1 MTIAER
7 LKKMRKERGLSMD
20 EVAKRL
26 SVSRQ
31 TVFKYEHG
39 IITNIPLE
47 KIEVLA
53 ELYGVEPAD
62 IVGWEEVEQPKK
74 KARRVPV
81 YGRIAA
87 GLPLEAVQD
96 VDDWEEVPAEW
107 SGDYLALRV
116 QGDSMTPRICS
127 GDVVIIRRQPTAED
141 GQLAACYVNGYD
153 ATLKRIQH
161 AGDQIILMA
170 NNPAYPPQIY
180 PAKDVTILGVVVE
193 LRAKF

>member
-1 MTIAER
+1 MTIGNR
-7 LKKMRKERGLSMD
+7 IKELRTRENMTQE
-20 EVAKRL
+20 EVAIICG
-26 SVSRQ
+26 VSTQAVCKWEQGLNLPRM
-31 TVFKYEHG
+31 G
-39 IITNIPLE
+39 AIE
-47 KIEVLA
+47 KMA
-53 ELYGVEPAD
+53 HRFGVSLQYLIDGTDKPR
-62 IVGWEEVEQPKK
+62 K

-170 NNPAYPPQIY
+170 NNPAFPPQIY
-180 PAKDVTILGVVVE
+180 PAKDVTIMGVVVE

>member
-1 MTIAER
+1 MTAIGKNVKMLRER
-7 LKKMRKERGLSMD
+7 HRMTQEDLAAVARVSAQAVSQWEKGLTLPRMGAVQRMAD
-20 EVAKRL
+20 YFGV
-26 SVSRQ
+26 
-31 TVFKYEHG
+31 
-39 IITNIPLE
+39 
-47 KIEVLA
+47 KISDL
-53 ELYGVEPAD
+53 
-62 IVGWEEVEQPKK
+62 IEEEANHKK

-87 GLPLEAVQD
+87 GLPIEAVQD

-107 SGDYLALRV
+107 SGDFLALRV

-161 AGDQIILMA
+161 AGDQIILA
-170 NNPAYPPQIY
+170 ALNPAYPPQVY
-180 PAKDVTILGVVVE
+180 PAAEVTILGVVVE